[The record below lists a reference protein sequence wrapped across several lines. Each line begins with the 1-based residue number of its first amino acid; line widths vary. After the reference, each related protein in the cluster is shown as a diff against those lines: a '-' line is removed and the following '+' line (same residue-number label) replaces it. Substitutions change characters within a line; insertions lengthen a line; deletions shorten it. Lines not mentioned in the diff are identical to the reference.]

1 MGRRICL
8 VGFSELSRNWAN
20 EQPDDV
26 EIWGLNETHQFL
38 KRCDRYFQIHPRNWN
53 AAFVNSKGITF

>member
-8 VGFSELSRNWAN
+8 VGFSELSRTWAN

-53 AAFVNSKGITF
+53 AAF